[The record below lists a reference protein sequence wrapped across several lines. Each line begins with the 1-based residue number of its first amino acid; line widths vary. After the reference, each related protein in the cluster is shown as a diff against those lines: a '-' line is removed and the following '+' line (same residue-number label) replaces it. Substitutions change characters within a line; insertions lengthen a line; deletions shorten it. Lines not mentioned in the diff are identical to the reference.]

1 MANFNLEKRRKNL
14 GVSTN
19 VGDPMA
25 HGMTGGKMAYRTV
38 EGSRSAK
45 KAAKAARRQ
54 GRGR

>member
-45 KAAKAARRQ
+45 KAARRK